1 MLEPAG
7 PRSDVVAVVVTYN
20 PGDDLVLNLSEL
32 RSQIA
37 EVLVVDNGS
46 VDAAAVES
54 AAVAAGCAFQA
65 NAENRGIA
73 AALNQGA
80 ALALQRG
87 ATWLAT
93 YDQDSL
99 LPRGAIEGVLARLAL
114 QPEAARFA
122 VVAPSHQDRGTSRDY
137 HHRVD
142 ILEETRE
149 WRVLRCTITSG
160 SLIRCDVLAQEGLFE
175 ERLFIDAVDL
185 EFCMRIR
192 RHGWRIGEARDIV
205 MAHSLGAS
213 TEHRLL
219 GVRLVCTHHSPLRR
233 YYITRNMLEVCTRYF
248 LFDPAWCAKGLA
260 VMLSGAVA
268 SVLGEREKAAKLL
281 AVARGFRDF
290 GLRRFGAY
298 R

>member
-1 MLEPAG
+1 MSESG
-7 PRSDVVAVVVTYN
+7 EPRSDVLAVVVTYN
-20 PGDDLVLNLSEL
+20 PDDDLVRNLAAL
-32 RSQIA
+32 RSQVA

-46 VDAAAVES
+46 VDAAVVQS
-54 AAVAAGCAFQA
+54 AAATARCAFQA
-65 NAENRGIA
+65 NGENRGIA

-93 YDQDSL
+93 FDQDSL
-99 LPRGAIEGVLARLAL
+99 VPTGAIEGVLARLAR
-114 QPEAARFA
+114 QPDAARFGI
-122 VVAPSHQDRGTSRDY
+122 VAPSHRDRGTSHDY
-137 HHRVD
+137 HHPVD
-142 ILEETRE
+142 ILGETPD
-149 WRVLRCTITSG
+149 WRNLRCTITSG
-160 SLIRCDVLAQEGLFE
+160 SLIRCEVLAQAGLFE

-192 RHGWRIGEARDIV
+192 RYGWRIGEARDIV
-205 MAHSLGAS
+205 MAHSIGAS
-213 TEHRLL
+213 TEHRVL
-219 GVRLVCTHHSPLRR
+219 GVRMVCTHHSPLRR

-248 LFDPAWCAKGLA
+248 LFDPAWCAKGVA

-268 SVLGEREKAAKLL
+268 SVVGEREKLAKFR

>member
-1 MLEPAG
+1 ML
-7 PRSDVVAVVVTYN
+7 AVVVTFN
-20 PGDDLVLNLSEL
+20 PGDDLVRNLSEL

-37 EVLVVDNGS
+37 DVLVVDNGS
-46 VDAAAVES
+46 VDTAAVRS
-54 AAVAAGCAFQA
+54 AAVATGCAFQA
-65 NAENRGIA
+65 NGKNRGIA

-80 ALALQRG
+80 ELALQSG

-93 YDQDSL
+93 FDQDSL
-99 LPRGAIEGVLARLAL
+99 LPAGAIEGLLTRLAR
-114 QPEAARFA
+114 QPEAERFGI
-122 VVAPSHQDRGTSRDY
+122 VAPAHCDRGTNHDY
-137 HHRVD
+137 HHPVD
-142 ILEETRE
+142 IVEETQE

-160 SLIRCDVLAQEGLFE
+160 SLIRCDVLAQVGCFE

-205 MAHSLGAS
+205 MAHSIGAS
-213 TEHRLL
+213 TEHRVL
-219 GVRLVCTHHSPLRR
+219 GVRMVCTHHSPVRR
-233 YYITRNMLEVCTRYF
+233 YYITRNMLEVCTRYL

-268 SVLGEREKAAKLL
+268 SVLGERDKLAKLR
-281 AVARGFRDF
+281 AVARGFLDF